1 MTEIN
6 FKGKE
11 FVYNHHLAVP
21 FRPLVPDESKGIGP
35 VALDGNLIVHGDNLH
50 ALKALLPLY
59 AGKVDCIFIDPPYN
73 TGNENWCYND
83 NVNAPMI
90 RDWLAANPIGIED
103 GLRHDK
109 WCAMMWPRLRLLFE
123 LLADDGVMF
132 ICIDDNE
139 LYNLRLML
147 DELSGN
153 PSNWIGTIVWKNVT
167 DNNPT
172 RIAVEHEYIVCFSKD
187 KEAIARVWKSQFS
200 DVKDLLIRV
209 GEDFATRFPDAEEMQ
224 AEYTRWFRA
233 HKSELWPLDRYKYI
247 DGDGIYT
254 GSQSVHNPGRE
265 GYRYDVLHPKTG
277 QPCKQ
282 PLMGYRFPEETMQE
296 LLAQDKVLFGDD
308 HNKIIELKVYAKDFL
323 DKLPSVIELDGRTAA
338 YELRQL
344 FPEKKKAF
352 DNPKPTQLVDK
363 ILSYATNKA
372 SIVLDSFAGSGTT
385 AHSVMNL
392 NAKDDGQRKF
402 ILVEG
407 EDYAEE
413 LTRERVARV
422 QSGVPDAKVEPIQSG
437 LGGSFTYC
445 ALGDPVELDKVLS
458 GETLPT
464 FEGIGSVLFHMATAR
479 AFDPADFRPDDFYLG
494 KTEGQHVWLIY
505 RPDLDWLKSPDAA
518 LTLKGAKEIAAT
530 DPDARHLVFAP
541 ARYVSQK
548 MLAEQNLPVEFVP
561 LPFALYRIDRS

>member
-1 MTEIN
+1 MTELN

-21 FRPLVPDESKGIGP
+21 FRPLVPHEERGIGP
-35 VALDGNLIVHGDNLH
+35 VSLDGNLIIHGDNLH

-73 TGNENWCYND
+73 TGNEGWCYND

-90 RDWLAANPIGIED
+90 KEWLDSNPVGIED

-109 WCAMMWPRLRLLFE
+109 WCAMMWPRLQLLFD
-123 LLADDGVMF
+123 LLSETGIIF

-147 DELSGN
+147 NEISKN
-153 PSNWIGTIVWKNVT
+153 PSNWVGTIIWKNVT

-172 RIAVEHEYIVCFSKD
+172 RIAVEHEYIVCFAKNKD
-187 KEAIARVWKSQFS
+187 AVEKVWKSRFS
-200 DVKDLLIRV
+200 EVKDVLIQI
-209 GEDFATRFPDAEEMQ
+209 GDEFTKKHSDQSELQ
-224 AEYTRWFRA
+224 AAYTEWFRE

-247 DGDGIYT
+247 DADGVYT

-265 GYRYDVLHPKTG
+265 GYRYDVIHPATG
-277 QPCKQ
+277 KPCKQ
-282 PLMGYRFPEETMQE
+282 PLMGYRFPEETMRD
-296 LLAQDKVLFGDD
+296 LLKNDKILFGED
-308 HNKIIELKVYAKDFL
+308 HEKIIELKVYAKDFL

-344 FPEKKKAF
+344 FPDRKKAF
-352 DNPKPTQLVDK
+352 DNPKPTQLVEK
-363 ILSYATNKA
+363 ILSYATTPN
-372 SIVLDSFAGSGTT
+372 SVVLDSFAGSGTT
-385 AHSVMNL
+385 AHALMNL
-392 NAKDDGQRKF
+392 NAKDEGQRQF

-407 EDYAEE
+407 ESYADE

-422 QSGVPDAKVEPIQSG
+422 QTGVPGAETEPYRSG
-437 LGGSFTYC
+437 LGGTFTYC
-445 ALGDPVELDKVLS
+445 SLGDPVELDKILS
-458 GETLPT
+458 GETLPPYA
-464 FEGIGSVLFHMATAR
+464 GLGAALFHMATNR
-479 AFDPADFRPDDFYLG
+479 ALDPAAVREDDFYLG
-494 KTEGQHVWLIY
+494 STEGQHVWLIY
-505 RPDLDWLKSPDAA
+505 KPDLEWLKTPEAA
-518 LTLKGAKEIAAT
+518 LTLSRAKAFAAT
-530 DPDARHLVFAP
+530 DPDKRHLVFAP

-548 MLAEQNLPVEFVP
+548 MLGEQNIPVEFVP

>member
-1 MTEIN
+1 MTTID

-35 VALDGNLIVHGDNLH
+35 VSLDGNLIIHGDNLH
-50 ALKALLPLY
+50 ALKSLLPLY

-73 TGNENWCYND
+73 TGNEGWSYND

-90 RDWLAANPIGIED
+90 REWMESNPIGIED

-109 WCAMMWPRLRLLFE
+109 WCAMMWPRLRLLFD
-123 LLADDGVMF
+123 LLSDTGVIF

-153 PSNWIGTIVWKNVT
+153 ASNWIGTIIWKNVT

-172 RIAVEHEYIVCFSKD
+172 RVAVEHEYIVCFSKD
-187 KEAIARVWKSQFS
+187 KESVEKVWKSQFS

-209 GEDFATRFPDAEEMQ
+209 GEEIAAEYPKPEHMQ
-224 AEYTRWFRA
+224 AAYTKWFRM
-233 HKSELWPLDRYKYI
+233 HKGELWPLDRYKYI
-247 DGDGIYT
+247 DADGIYT

-265 GYRYDVLHPKTG
+265 GYRYGVLHPKTG
-277 QPCKQ
+277 KPCKQ
-282 PLMGYRFPEETMQE
+282 PLMGYRFPEDTMSD
-296 LLAQDKVLFGDD
+296 LLKGDKILFGED
-308 HNKIIELKVYAKDFL
+308 HNKIIELKVYARDFL

-338 YELRQL
+338 YELRDI
-344 FPEKKKAF
+344 FPDRKKAF
-352 DNPKPTQLVDK
+352 DNPKPTQLVEK
-363 ILSYATNKA
+363 ILSYATNKN

-385 AHSVMNL
+385 AHSAMSL
-392 NAKDDGQRKF
+392 NAKDGGQRRF

-407 EDYAEE
+407 EDYADE
-413 LTRERVARV
+413 LTRERVFRV
-422 QSGVPDAKVEPIQSG
+422 QNGLPKAKSEYLRSG
-437 LGGSFTYC
+437 LGGTYTYC
-445 ALGDPVELDKVLS
+445 TLGEPVELDKILS
-458 GETLPT
+458 GENLPS
-464 FEGIGSVLFHMATAR
+464 FDGIGAVLFHMATAQ
-479 AFDPADFRPDDFYLG
+479 AFDPSAMRPDDFYLG
-494 KTEGQHVWLIY
+494 ATEGQHVWLIY
-505 RPDLDWLKSPDAA
+505 KPDLDWLKTPEAA
-518 LTLKGAKEIAAT
+518 LTLSRAKAFAET
-530 DPDARHLVFAP
+530 DPDSRHLVFAP

>member
-1 MTEIN
+1 MTELS

-35 VALDGNLIVHGDNLH
+35 LALDGNLVIHGDNLH

-73 TGNENWCYND
+73 TGNEGWCYND

-90 RDWLAANPIGIED
+90 REWLEANPIGIED

-109 WCAMMWPRLRLLFE
+109 WCAMMWPRLRLLFD
-123 LLADDGVMF
+123 LLSDDGVIF

-147 DELSGN
+147 DELSRN

-172 RIAVEHEYIVCFSKD
+172 RIAVEHEYIVCFSKNKD
-187 KEAIARVWKSQFS
+187 SVEKVWKSQFS
-200 DVKDLLIRV
+200 DVKDLLVRI
-209 GEDFATRFPDAEEMQ
+209 GSEFAAEHPDPEEMQ
-224 AEYTRWFRA
+224 AAYTAWFRE

-247 DGDGIYT
+247 DADGIYT

-265 GYRYDVLHPKTG
+265 GYRYDVMHPKTRK
-277 QPCKQ
+277 PCKQ
-282 PLMGYRFPEETMQE
+282 PLMGYRFPEETMRD
-296 LLAQDKVLFGDD
+296 LLAQDKILFGDD
-308 HNKIIELKVYAKDFL
+308 HEKIIELKVYAKDFL

-344 FPEKKKAF
+344 FPDRKRAF

-363 ILSYATNKA
+363 ILSYATRKD
-372 SIVLDSFAGSGTT
+372 SLVLDSFAGSGTT

-392 NAKDDGQRKF
+392 NAKDGGQRRF

-407 EDYAEE
+407 EDYADE
-413 LTRERVARV
+413 LTRERVVRV
-422 QSGVPDAKVEPIQSG
+422 QNGVPGAEQEPFRSG
-437 LGGSFTYC
+437 LGGTFTYC
-445 ALGDPVELDKVLS
+445 TLGDPVELDKVLS
-458 GETLPT
+458 GETLPPYA
-464 FEGIGSVLFHMATAR
+464 GLGVALFHMATNHAL
-479 AFDPADFRPDDFYLG
+479 DPAAVREDDFYLG
-494 KTEGQHVWLIY
+494 AVDDLHVWLIY
-505 RPDLDWLKSPDAA
+505 KPDLDWLKSPEAA
-518 LTLKGAKEIAAT
+518 LTLVRAKAFSAS
-530 DPDARHLVFAP
+530 DPDKRHLVFAP
-541 ARYVSQK
+541 ARFVSQK
-548 MLAEQNLPVEFVP
+548 MLAEQNIPVEFVP